1 MSYGKVKESFWT
13 DKKMLAL
20 SDDARMLAL
29 YLLTGPHRNLIGC
42 MRVPDGYL
50 LADLRWSSERLAD
63 AIAML
68 SRCHFI
74 CRDDEGWTIILN
86 QLRHDPFKVPNHAK
100 SAIALANQVPQESIV
115 FQHLVPRLKAALDGI
130 GMASAWHTDTIAIP
144 EPSPLPAPA
153 PEPAPAIEPPSA
165 GAGAPSIRTI
175 DLSEP
180 DHFALPAFADRRDE
194 GEAVR
199 MWNDL
204 ASRLSLPRV
213 QKLTRAR
220 ESALRK
226 RLADCGGIKGWVAA
240 LEKIEANA
248 WMHGGNKRGWK
259 ADFDFLV
266 QEKSFTRLM
275 EGSYDHTPDQKPGNG
290 FAAILA
296 EAEQISRG
304 GNFGPGES
312 ELQPGG

>member
-1 MSYGKVKESFWT
+1 VARIRTVKPSFFRHFDLFQAEKETGLPLRVAFAGLWTVADKEGRFEWKPQEIKLDCLPHDDVDFSRVLHALVTRQFIRKYASGGRAYGWIPSFKDHQIVNNREKES
-13 DKKMLAL
+13 
-20 SDDARMLAL
+20 S
-29 YLLTGPHRNLIGC
+29 
-42 MRVPDGYL
+42 
-50 LADLRWSSERLAD
+50 
-63 AIAML
+63 
-68 SRCHFI
+68 
-74 CRDDEGWTIILN
+74 
-86 QLRHDPFKVPNHAK
+86 
-100 SAIALANQVPQESIV
+100 
-115 FQHLVPRLKAALDGI
+115 
-130 GMASAWHTDTIAIP
+130 
-144 EPSPLPAPA
+144 LPAFSQGLEIIEELTPGA
-153 PEPAPAIEPPSA
+153 RVTHASPTRQDSGKAEQEREREQEREQEGKIEPPSA

-194 GEAVR
+194 GEAVQ

-226 RLADCGGIKGWVAA
+226 RLVDCGGLEGWQAA
-240 LEKIEANA
+240 LENIEANA

-275 EGSYDHTPDQKPGNG
+275 EGSYDHSPDQKPGNG